1 MEIVQL
7 KVSVDELVLGMY
19 ISKLDRPWLETP
31 FKLQGFLLRD
41 DSEIEELQKH
51 CKYVYVD
58 IEKGLDPLQ
67 ATKHAQLKPS
77 TKQKEVAPAT
87 YKFTAIDVRHDTYR
101 EAVGFSAEAKEVN
114 VLQADIDKAMT
125 AVTQQISSGKSFDQ
139 ASVKGDRK
147 SVV

>member
-19 ISKLDRPWLETP
+19 VSRLDRPWLETP

-41 DSEIEELQKH
+41 DSEIDELQKY

-67 ATKHAQLKPS
+67 TNKHASIKAS
-77 TKQKEVAPAT
+77 VKRKEAPPAA
-87 YKFTAIDVRHDTYR
+87 YKFTPIDVRHDTYR
-101 EAVGFSAEAKEVN
+101 EAVGFSAEAKEV
-114 VLQADIDKAMT
+114 
-125 AVTQQISSGKSFDQ
+125 
-139 ASVKGDRK
+139 SV
-147 SVV
+147 